1 MLFCILT
8 SNQFWKNSQEITCG
22 RASFL
27 LKLREKRVQH
37 SRFPVNF
44 AKLLRTLFYRTPSG
58 DYSFRSW
65 REVARV
71 VLALFLMTDFKES

>member
-1 MLFCILT
+1 MHTYAFLYFDVKPI
-8 SNQFWKNSQEITCG
+8 SKKFTCG
-22 RASFL
+22 RALFL

-37 SRFPVNF
+37 SCFPVDF

-58 DYSFRSW
+58 DYSCSSW
-65 REVARV
+65 REVVRV